1 MSISTWINGVSIDAD
16 DFNEMVR
23 GGESNTVVCA
33 CRFSSASETLL
44 SAAGFSSV
52 ASGGSN
58 TWVFTLTAGFGSK
71 YTCQVNL
78 EQGASDTW
86 TYRSSMTANNV
97 TVTLAGG
104 TGAYYID
111 VMAMGV

>member
-1 MSISTWINGVSIDAD
+1 MSISTWLTGLTIDAD
-16 DFNEMVR
+16 SLNQMVR
-23 GGESNTVVCA
+23 GGSSNAVLCA
-33 CRFSSASETLL
+33 CRFSSATETLL

-104 TGAYYID
+104 TGAYYIN
-111 VMAMGV
+111 VMAIGV